1 MEINPT
7 ILTNSQLPVYYLNHY
22 DIALFFTGNT
32 SLSFDLTNIVSCWLD
47 SLGFFKMLDLPPLLL
62 SY

>member
-7 ILTNSQLPVYYLNHY
+7 ILTNSQLSVYYLNHY